1 MKELFLLILILLIF
15 SIKSEIDTSKMI
27 IIYYSRTGN
36 TELFFNY
43 IKEII
48 YIDSYKIEPLIPY
61 PEDSDVM
68 HELAR
73 IEYKAKSRPE
83 IKNPLTNVT
92 KYKKILLGY
101 PLWNSHLPNIII
113 TQLLKLNLLGKT
125 IYPFNTDGSS
135 GVGNSIDDIKL
146 HSVGAIIKKGFDI
159 KASMI
164 KDKEQSM
171 KKIKEWL
178 KNNFGYEYESEKI
191 LKINILIIIIY
202 FLLF

>member
-1 MKELFLLILILLIF
+1 MKELFLFILIIFTF
-15 SIKSEIDTSKMI
+15 SIKSELDTSKMV

-36 TELFFNY
+36 TDLFCKYIRELIN
-43 IKEII
+43 
-48 YIDSYKIEPLIPY
+48 IDTYKITPLIPY
-61 PEDSDVM
+61 PEDQDVM
-68 HELAR
+68 HQLAR

-83 IKNPLTNVT
+83 IKDPITNVT

-135 GVGNSIDDIKL
+135 GVGNSIDDLKL
-146 HSVGAIIKKGFDI
+146 HTVGAIIKNGIDI
-159 KASMI
+159 KASKI
-164 KDKEQSM
+164 KDKEYSM
-171 KKIKEWL
+171 KIIKAWL
-178 KNNFGYEYESEKI
+178 KKNFGYEYESEKI
-191 LKINILIIIIY
+191 LKINLIIIAIY

>member
-1 MKELFLLILILLIF
+1 MKELFFFILILFIF

-43 IKEII
+43 IKELIN
-48 YIDSYKIEPLIPY
+48 IDSYKIEPLNPY
-61 PEDSDVM
+61 PIDSDIM

-83 IKNPLTNVT
+83 IKDPLTNVT

-135 GVGNSIDDIKL
+135 GVGNSITDIKI
-146 HSVGAIIKKGFDI
+146 HTVGAIIKNGIDI

-164 KDKEQSM
+164 KDKEQSI
-171 KKIKEWL
+171 KKIKKWL
-178 KNNFGYEYESEKI
+178 KDNFGYEYESENI
-191 LKINILIIIIY
+191 LKFKLIIIVIY